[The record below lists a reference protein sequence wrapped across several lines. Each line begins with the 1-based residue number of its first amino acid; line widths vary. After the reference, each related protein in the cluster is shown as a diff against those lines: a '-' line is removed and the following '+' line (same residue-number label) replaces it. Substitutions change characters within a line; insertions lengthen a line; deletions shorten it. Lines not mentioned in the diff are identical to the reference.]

1 MKFATILFA
10 ALGLL
15 ASSVAAAPTETT
27 IEIDTRDVQVEMQDL
42 QLRFDDHHPII
53 QHYFGHPARLNV
65 TEADYAPGAPG
76 TVEIEK
82 RGGIA
87 TIAKLVVKGVMA
99 IVNLIKGKIEAD
111 KQVRFQAA
119 ISIIFV
125 VEYPWIFFAL
135 IDAIAMD
142 G

>member
-15 ASSVAAAPTETT
+15 ASVAAAPTETT

-42 QLRFDDHHPII
+42 QLRFDDHPIM

-99 IVNLIKGKIEAD
+99 IVNLIKGKIEQD

-119 ISIIFV
+119 FSIVCVF
-125 VEYPWIFFAL
+125 EYPWNFFL
-135 IDAIAMD
+135 HS
-142 G
+142 